1 MINIFNTTMLSFLDA
16 VYFWSAWRLNWIDKM
31 NRFWKKYFCLLW
43 FIRLIVVYEDKIPS
57 FLRFTDFD
65 KNIEMLIFPYFLL
78 ISKLVIEFMF
88 TEIAVTHLGNVW
100 ACTMKPKDFM
110 TTDFQVEEFLVK
122 LWMSRSSFKRDK

>member
-1 MINIFNTTMLSFLDA
+1 
-16 VYFWSAWRLNWIDKM
+16 M

-43 FIRLIVVYEDKIPS
+43 LIRLIVVYEDKIPS

-100 ACTMKPKDFM
+100 ACTIKPKDFM
-110 TTDFQVEEFLVK
+110 MTDFQVEKFLVNFEWVDRRLRETSK
-122 LWMSRSSFKRDK
+122 I